1 MLITTAPAHAE
12 ESPIRAVEDDKAIVS
27 LSVENDLFAGH
38 DSNYTNGVRASW
50 LSPESMLPDWI
61 EDSAD
66 ALPFFSK
73 KGYKRWHAEI
83 GQSMFTPTDISQPLL
98 QPNDRPYAGW
108 LYGSVGILSDTG
120 YRLDNLQLTLGMVG
134 YNAGLSKRRSPVTA
148 GALIAVMAAVITLVV
163 DIDRPRDGFL
173 TVNQQPL
180 IDLQQQIGA
189 APGP

>member
-108 LYGSVGILSDTG
+108 LYSSVGILSDTG

-134 YNAGLSKRRSPVTA
+134 PASGAQISQKFIHSSIPSTRKA
-148 GALIAVMAAVITLVV
+148 GATS
-163 DIDRPRDGFL
+163 
-173 TVNQQPL
+173 
-180 IDLQQQIGA
+180 
-189 APGP
+189 